1 MSIRGL
7 QGGISVTRA
16 EPSVS
21 TGKANLYCF
30 DLAFTPH
37 TAVASPFVNN
47 NAVVATAARE
57 NVPVCCP
64 APYTD
69 AAAKTYAADTAGDTD
84 EVGFAIVFR

>member
-7 QGGISVTRA
+7 QGGIGVTRA

-64 APYTD
+64 ASYTD
-69 AAAKTYAADTAGDTD
+69 AAAKTYAADTAADTD
-84 EVGFAIVFR
+84 EVGFTIVFR